1 MTRPTLIKTSLI
13 TFLLICNSAFANEN
27 LTPAVPT
34 AVEVQETKPTE
45 VVEKDPKNYPEE
57 TKGANQVYG
66 VDTGLTGT
74 IPPKLEAKS
83 SKKLGANTK
92 EEVSNYVKVT
102 LVDVVLETVANN
114 YNVKIAR
121 EKVEQAKLNLEEA
134 YSGYKPTVD
143 VEYKYGTT
151 EKTPSDDGI
160 DSPKNRY
167 HDETA
172 KLQVTQNLY
181 AGGATHNKIKGLEK
195 SLEVAK
201 NRYEL
206 AISQEIQNAIK
217 AYFGVV
223 FSYQSLYA
231 TRINM
236 EMLQKILEI
245 VTVKYELGAASIGD
259 ISSIKASVSNAE
271 SKLSKTNSKFVESLK
286 YYEYI
291 VGEDFKYTLPYEYE
305 FKIELAPLEELL
317 TLANEE
323 NLNIVSYLTTVES
336 EKYKLKGAQSA
347 YEPKVDLELT
357 HTRIY
362 DKDIDPE
369 EYYRQNMN
377 EAYVTVKY
385 NLYNGDKDSNKILSV
400 YSTIRETKYKIEE
413 ERRKLKWII
422 SNLHQSLN
430 ALESSIASTKQEV
443 ESSEVTVE
451 SYWEAFK
458 NGEQDLQTLLTAQ
471 RQLNTAQ
478 VSLIEFY
485 ESRLNDYFKLTFET
499 GQLVSHFELDPTKPN
514 FIDFTKSKYN
524 KNSVKTKEDME
535 LFASIFEK
543 PKAEAAKEKVV
554 ETKVVDTIEDIL
566 IFKDKFLDA
575 NDDYFTLYIGEFDT
589 IYDTFGYIKNN
600 ALSKQAF
607 MIDVLNDYKLKNI
620 MAYGIYETMDLAN
633 GALNEMAKNETKEYK
648 VVSIKTIKDLYKTF
662 IDGFDELRPK
672 EFVETKTITMAPKA
686 QKAYVSNEN
695 FKEQFIASKADNY
708 TINLVTFS
716 KLDDAITLVNKEN
729 IANNSLIFRYGTNAE
744 WIKIAYGVFPTYE
757 EANAAL
763 EKLSYETKEK
773 YFPVVEFI
781 NDKQALYDKYKHLSL
796 GVPTLQFEKVEYE
809 TISEDTKRELRELK
823 EEGKAK
829 KANKL
834 EEKKAQPQPLIE
846 QKEEI
851 IPESKNESL
860 ETEEKELEI
869 NQEEAKPVSFK
880 EEFLNAPFAKY
891 TLNIATLATQ
901 EECDEFMRRN
911 RIESKAFSFV
921 FGEGTSYS
929 KVMYGVFDSSKEAQ
943 EAIENLPKAIQQN
956 KPRVEP
962 IHIKQDLYKKYNGIE
977 QNNDTMAIVDT
988 KTEDES

>member
-1 MTRPTLIKTSLI
+1 MKKPYLIKTSLI
-13 TFLLICNSAFANEN
+13 TFLLLCNTVVANEN
-27 LTPAVPT
+27 LVSLVPEQAKTQESKAVDML
-34 AVEVQETKPTE
+34 VNE
-45 VVEKDPKNYPEE
+45 PKILPEE
-57 TKGANQVYG
+57 TKGINQVYG
-66 VDTGLTGT
+66 VETGLIGT
-74 IPPKLEAKS
+74 IPPKLETKN
-83 SKKLGANTK
+83 SKPVSRVDNP
-92 EEVSNYVKVT
+92 EVSNYVKVS
-102 LVDVVLETVANN
+102 LIDVVLETVANN

-121 EKVEQAKLNLEEA
+121 EKVEQAKLNLDEA

-172 KLQVTQNLY
+172 KLQIKQNIY
-181 AGGATHNKIKGLEK
+181 SGGATHNKIKGLEK

-217 AYFGVV
+217 AYLGVV

-245 VTVKYELGAASIGD
+245 VTIKYDLGAASIGD

-369 EYYRQNMN
+369 DYYRQNMN

-385 NLYNGDKDSNKILSV
+385 NLYNGDRDSNKILSV

-499 GQLVSHFELDPTKPN
+499 GQLVSYFELDPTKPN

-535 LFASIFEK
+535 LFASMFEK
-543 PKAEAAKEKVV
+543 PKIEADKAKET
-554 ETKVVDTIEDIL
+554 ETKVVDTLEDIL

-589 IYDTFGYIKNN
+589 IYDTFGFIKNN
-600 ALSKQAF
+600 TLSKQAF

-620 MAYGIYETMDLAN
+620 MAYGIYENMDLAN
-633 GALNEMAKNETKEYK
+633 SALNEIPKNETKEYK
-648 VVSIKTIKDLYKTF
+648 VVSIKTIKDLYKNF

-672 EFVETKTITMAPKA
+672 EMVETKTITLAPKT
-686 QKAYVSNEN
+686 QKPYISNEN
-695 FKEQFIASKADNY
+695 FKEQFIASKADSY

-716 KLDDAITLVNKEN
+716 KLDDAIMLVNKEN
-729 IANNSLIFRYGTNAE
+729 IADNSLIFRYGTNAE
-744 WIKIAYGVFPTYE
+744 WIKIVYGVFETYE
-757 EANAAL
+757 EANSAL
-763 EKLSYETKEK
+763 SKLSYETKEK

-781 NDKQALYDKYKHLSL
+781 NDKQELFDKYKHLSL
-796 GVPTLQFEKVEYE
+796 GVPTMQFDKVEYE
-809 TISEDTKRELRELK
+809 TISEETKKEIRELK
-823 EEGKAK
+823 EENKPK
-829 KANKL
+829 KAIKK
-834 EEKKAQPQPLIE
+834 EEKKIESEPMLE
-846 QKEEI
+846 QKEEM
-851 IPESKNESL
+851 IPEVKSESL
-860 ETEEKELEI
+860 EEETTSL
-869 NQEEAKPVSFK
+869 SFK
-880 EEFLNAPFAKY
+880 EEFLKAPSSKY
-891 TLNIATLATQ
+891 TLNIATLDTQ
-901 EECDEFMRRN
+901 EDSDAFIRQN
-911 RIESKAFSFV
+911 GIASKSFSFL
-921 FGEGTSYS
+921 FGEERTYS
-929 KVMYGVFDSSKEAQ
+929 KVMYGVFESYQEAQ
-943 EAIENLPKAIQQN
+943 EAIKSLPKAIRRN
-956 KPRVEP
+956 TPRIEP
-962 IHIKQDLYKKYNGIE
+962 IYIKQDLYKKYHLKKEDDATISTAETKIE
-977 QNNDTMAIVDT
+977 A
-988 KTEDES
+988 EL

>member
-1 MTRPTLIKTSLI
+1 MTKHHTIKTSLI
-13 TFLLICNSAFANEN
+13 TFLLLCQSVVANEN
-27 LTPAVPT
+27 IVSQIPTPTQVQESQPPQ
-34 AVEVQETKPTE
+34 AVEKTSEALL
-45 VVEKDPKNYPEE
+45 EE
-57 TKGANQVYG
+57 TKGTKPAYSIENE
-66 VDTGLTGT
+66 LTNT
-74 IPPKLEAKS
+74 ASATLEAPKP
-83 SKKLGANTK
+83 KAFGASNN
-92 EEVSNYVKVT
+92 EDVSNYVKVS
-102 LVDVVLETVANN
+102 LLDVILETVANN

-121 EKVEQAKLNLEEA
+121 EKVEQAKLILDEA

-151 EKTPSDDGI
+151 EKTPSDEGA
-160 DSPKNRY
+160 DSGKNRF

-172 KLQVTQNLY
+172 KLLVKQNLY

-195 SLEVAK
+195 SLEIAK

-245 VTVKYELGAASIGD
+245 VTVKYDLGAASIGD

-271 SKLSKTNSKFVESLK
+271 AKLSKTNSKFVESLK

-317 TLANEE
+317 SLANEE
-323 NLNIVSYLTTVES
+323 NLNIVSYLTSVES

-362 DKDIDPE
+362 DKDIAPE

-377 EAYVTVKY
+377 EAYVTLKY

-400 YSTIRETKYKIEE
+400 YSTIREMKYKIEE

-422 SNLHQSLN
+422 SNLYQSLN
-430 ALESSIASTKQEV
+430 ALDSSIGSTKQEV
-443 ESSEVTVE
+443 ESSQVTVE

-485 ESRLNDYFKLTFET
+485 EGRLNDYFKLTFET
-499 GQLVSHFELDPTKPN
+499 GQLVSHFDLDPTKPN
-514 FIDFTKSKYN
+514 FIDFTRSKYN

-543 PKAEAAKEKVV
+543 PKVEANKESMT

-575 NDDYFTLYIGEFDT
+575 NDEYFTLYIGEFDT
-589 IYDTFGYIKNN
+589 IYDTFGFIKNN

-607 MIDVLNDYKLKNI
+607 MIDVLNEYKLKNI
-620 MAYGIYETMDLAN
+620 MAYGIYENIDLAN
-633 GALNEMAKNETKEYK
+633 SALNEMAKNETKEYK
-648 VVSIKTIKDLYKTF
+648 VVSIKTIKDLYKNF

-672 EFVETKTITMAPKA
+672 EMVETKTITLAPKL
-686 QKAYVSNEN
+686 QKEYVSNET
-695 FKEQFIASKADNY
+695 FKEEFIVSKADNY

-716 KLDDAITLVNKEN
+716 KLDDAIALVNKEN

-744 WIKIAYGVFPTYE
+744 WIKIVHGVFKTYD

-763 EKLSYETKEK
+763 LKLSSETKEK
-773 YFPVVEFI
+773 YFPVIEFI
-781 NDKQALYDKYKHLSL
+781 NDKQALYEKYQHLSL
-796 GVPTLQFEKVEYE
+796 GVPTIQLDNVEYE
-809 TISEDTKRELRELK
+809 TIKEESTKELRELK
-823 EEGKAK
+823 
-829 KANKL
+829 
-834 EEKKAQPQPLIE
+834 Q
-846 QKEEI
+846 
-851 IPESKNESL
+851 
-860 ETEEKELEI
+860 ETT
-869 NQEEAKPVSFK
+869 KPKPISFK
-880 EEFLNAPFAKY
+880 EQFLNAPSFKY
-891 TLNIATLATQ
+891 TLNITTLPTQ
-901 EECDEFMRRN
+901 EDSEKFMTQN
-911 RIESKAFSFV
+911 HIHETAFSFM
-921 FGEGTSYS
+921 FGEEKIYS
-929 KVMYGVFDSSKEAQ
+929 KVMYGIFDTYEEAKEAVK
-943 EAIENLPKAIQQN
+943 NLPKKLQEN

-962 IHIKQDLYKKYNGIE
+962 IHIKQALYEKYNATK
-977 QNNDTMAIVDT
+977 QNDSLMALTDT

>member
-1 MTRPTLIKTSLI
+1 MKRSYPIKTSFM
-13 TFLLICNSAFANEN
+13 TFLFICSSVIANEN
-27 LTPAVPT
+27 IVSNAPIQATI
-34 AVEVQETKPTE
+34 QESKPD
-45 VVEKDPKNYPEE
+45 KILPEE
-57 TKGANQVYG
+57 TKGVNQTYG
-66 VDTGLTGT
+66 VETGLTGT
-74 IPPKLEAKS
+74 ISPKIEAK
-83 SKKLGANTK
+83 KNKTLGLNTN
-92 EEVSNYVKVT
+92 EEVNNYVKVS
-102 LVDVVLETVANN
+102 LIDVVLETVANN

-121 EKVEQAKLNLEEA
+121 EKVEQAKLNLDEA

-172 KLQVTQNLY
+172 KLQVKQNLY

-245 VTVKYELGAASIGD
+245 VTIKYDLGAASIGD

-317 TLANEE
+317 ILANEE

-347 YEPKVDLELT
+347 YEPKVDLEFT

-362 DKDIDPE
+362 DKDIEPE

-385 NLYNGDKDSNKILSV
+385 NLYNGDRDSNKILSV

-430 ALESSIASTKQEV
+430 ALESSIGSTKQEV
-443 ESSEVTVE
+443 ESSQVTVE

-499 GQLVSHFELDPTKPN
+499 GQLVSHFELDPTKAN
-514 FIDFTKSKYN
+514 FIDFTRSKYN
-524 KNSVKTKEDME
+524 KNTIKSKEDMA

-543 PKAEAAKEKVV
+543 SKEEAAKEKAM

-575 NDDYFTLYIGEFDT
+575 NDEYFTLYIGEFDT

-672 EFVETKTITMAPKA
+672 EFVETKTITLAPKA
-686 QKAYVSNEN
+686 QKEYVSNES
-695 FKEQFIASKADNY
+695 FKEQFIASKADTY
-708 TINLVTFS
+708 TINLVTFA

-729 IANNSLIFRYGTNAE
+729 IAENSLIFRYGTNAE

-763 EKLSYETKEK
+763 SKLSYETKEK
-773 YFPVVEFI
+773 YFPVIEFI
-781 NDKQALYDKYKHLSL
+781 KDKQELYEKYQHLSL

-809 TISEDTKRELRELK
+809 TISEDTKREIRELK
-823 EEGKAK
+823 EERKEK
-829 KANKL
+829 KTVIP
-834 EEKKAQPQPLIE
+834 EEKKIEPEPVLEEPAVQQEEFMPEQPDHEPL
-846 QKEEI
+846 
-851 IPESKNESL
+851 
-860 ETEEKELEI
+860 EKDENELEI
-869 NQEEAKPVSFK
+869 KQEKPISFK
-880 EEFLNAPFAKY
+880 EEFLNAPSSKY

-901 EECDEFMRRN
+901 EESEKFMKMN
-911 RIESKAFSFV
+911 KIEEKAFSFI
-921 FGEGTSYS
+921 FGEETSNS
-929 KVMYGVFDSSKEAQ
+929 KVMYGVFDTYQEAQ
-943 EAIENLPKAIQQN
+943 EAAKNLPKTLKRN
-956 KPRVEP
+956 NPRVEQ
-962 IHIKQDLYKKYNGIE
+962 IQNKQDLYKKYNAIE
-977 QNNDTMAIVDT
+977 PNDSTMAIVDT